1 MREGEG
7 MTESDIPMAR
17 QKRPSVIFVINSLA
31 GGGAERVM
39 TTLLKASQD
48 KNAAYE
54 LRLVLLDQEP
64 ATYDVPSWVKIDQL
78 DCRHSLVRS
87 VMRIMPLLRNHRPQ
101 AVLSFL
107 TRANIAAIISCRL
120 LGIPVVISERVNT
133 SSHFG
138 EGTGAALA
146 KFMVRL
152 IYPRARRIIAVS
164 PGVANDLRQ
173 SFDIPEKK
181 IAVIA
186 NPIDRAEITRQADV
200 EAAPQMARPFVM
212 AMGRL
217 VPNKNF
223 SMLISAYHRSGISA
237 DLIILGEGPERDRLL
252 AQIKDLGL
260 VGRVHL
266 PGFSG
271 NPFAILRLASAFI
284 LPSNAEG
291 FPNSLLEAMS
301 LGIPVISTNCLS
313 GPSEVLADL
322 PRESIAPG
330 VVLAEYG
337 IIVPPD
343 QADDMAAALKVM
355 MTPECHAR
363 YGAKARER
371 AGDFSVERA
380 QQAYWR
386 TIEAEMAPS
395 NDGDPLKR
403 AEIVSR

>member
-1 MREGEG
+1 
-7 MTESDIPMAR
+7 MTVLDLPMAR
-17 QKRPSVIFVINSLA
+17 QKRPCVIFVINSLA

-48 KNAAYE
+48 KNATYE

-64 ATYDVPSWVKIDQL
+64 ATYDVPPWIEVDQL

-87 VMRIMPLLRNHRPQ
+87 VMRIIPLLRSHRPK

-107 TRANIAAIISCRL
+107 TRANIATIISCRL

-138 EGTGAALA
+138 QGAGAALA
-146 KFMVRL
+146 KLLVRL
-152 IYPRARRIIAVS
+152 IYPRARKIIAVS
-164 PGVANDLRQ
+164 PGVASDLRQ

-186 NPIDRAEITRQADV
+186 NPIDRDEITRQADFGD
-200 EAAPQMARPFVM
+200 APQMVRPFVM

-223 SMLISAYHRSGISA
+223 SMLVSAYHRSGISE
-237 DLIILGEGPERDRLL
+237 DLVILGEGPERDRLL
-252 AQIKDLGL
+252 AQIKELGL
-260 VGRVHL
+260 IGRVHL
-266 PGFSG
+266 PGFSS
-271 NPFAILRLASAFI
+271 NPFAILRQASVFI

-322 PRESIAPG
+322 PREGIAPG

-343 QADDMAAALKVM
+343 EVEDMAAALKVM
-355 MTPECHAR
+355 MSPEYHAK

-386 TIEAEMAPS
+386 IIEAELGPP
-395 NDGDPLKR
+395 NDSDPLKR
-403 AEIVSR
+403 AEVVSR